1 MKIVLQEWM
10 KNKKAFILI
19 IITLIMNGIYS
30 ILSSSLIIKIRDAL
44 DNASD
49 TVMFRTVIIIALANV
64 IIGPLRMMLGKYATQ
79 HNLTEMSLRWHK
91 KLTEADFQ
99 LFTKYSCSKV
109 YTVGEFLWS
118 CSTIMNQILY
128 MCTCVVTIIS
138 TIAGMWILGG
148 KLILPVI
155 GLYGL
160 SAFLFRYLFGLYEK
174 IDDELHV
181 FTKARNQEIENSING
196 FSEVRAF
203 GEQDTHMKNMR
214 KILTDMES
222 LKLKKQ
228 GLHGF
233 TTLSFEVVDFIGMIL
248 VLIYCLAQIRDGLMT
263 PATAMSLV
271 LYVFKIIDPLANIL
285 DFMENLS
292 ASTATAKDFKEIMDY
307 VNHIQNGEI
316 NMEGFNDSI
325 EINNLSFS
333 YNDSSS
339 VLKNINLKIKKGE
352 RIGIVGSSGNG
363 KSTLAKLLLHFYE
376 PKAGNIC
383 IDGIDI
389 KEMTDESFRRLVGTV
404 QQENNIFPGS
414 IMSNITY
421 GSKHSLE
428 NEIVEACKRA
438 RIYDFIMS
446 LPEKFDT
453 EVGPRGLK
461 LSGGQKQRIALARLF
476 LKNPD
481 IIILDEATSALDNET
496 ETLIQDAI
504 DELSGKTIITIAHR
518 LSTIKNSDQI
528 YVLDKNTIA
537 EHGTHDELITQNGIY
552 AAMQK

>member
-1 MKIVLQEWM
+1 MGSTKDVKLQTLLNLERMVKNMKIVLQEWM

-203 GEQDTHMKNMR
+203 GEQETHMKNMG

-316 NMEGFNDSI
+316 NMEGFND
-325 EINNLSFS
+325 
-333 YNDSSS
+333 
-339 VLKNINLKIKKGE
+339 
-352 RIGIVGSSGNG
+352 
-363 KSTLAKLLLHFYE
+363 
-376 PKAGNIC
+376 
-383 IDGIDI
+383 
-389 KEMTDESFRRLVGTV
+389 
-404 QQENNIFPGS
+404 
-414 IMSNITY
+414 
-421 GSKHSLE
+421 
-428 NEIVEACKRA
+428 
-438 RIYDFIMS
+438 
-446 LPEKFDT
+446 
-453 EVGPRGLK
+453 
-461 LSGGQKQRIALARLF
+461 
-476 LKNPD
+476 
-481 IIILDEATSALDNET
+481 
-496 ETLIQDAI
+496 
-504 DELSGKTIITIAHR
+504 
-518 LSTIKNSDQI
+518 
-528 YVLDKNTIA
+528 
-537 EHGTHDELITQNGIY
+537 
-552 AAMQK
+552 